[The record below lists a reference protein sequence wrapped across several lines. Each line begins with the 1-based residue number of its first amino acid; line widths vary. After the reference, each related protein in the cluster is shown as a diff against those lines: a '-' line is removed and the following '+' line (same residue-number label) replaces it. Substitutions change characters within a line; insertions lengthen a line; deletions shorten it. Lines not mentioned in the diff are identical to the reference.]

1 MTALNL
7 KTHGSNQNAPKAK
20 LKNLRSIALLRLV
33 RNALPV
39 SQEQVARLLKV
50 SSRTVARWEKSDS
63 GPERQEQKERLVRLQ
78 EIIDLGTKV
87 YTPEG
92 LSDFFSTP
100 LPEFGNKTA
109 YDMFFIGDYDAV
121 LSALAADYEGLGG

>member
-1 MTALNL
+1 MTNLNL
-7 KTHGSNQNAPKAK
+7 KTHGSNSKAPKTR
-20 LKNLRSIALLRLV
+20 LKSLPSTPLLHLV
-33 RNALPV
+33 RNTLPI

-50 SSRTVARWEKSDS
+50 SSRTVARWEKSNS
-63 GPERQEQKERLVRLQ
+63 GPERQEQRERLARLQ
-78 EIIDLGTKV
+78 EIIELGTKV

-92 LSDFFSTP
+92 LREFFSTP

-109 YDMFFIGDYDAV
+109 FDMFFIGDYEAV

>member
-7 KTHGSNQNAPKAK
+7 KTHGSNPKAPKAK
-20 LKNLRSIALLRLV
+20 LKNLRSITLLRLV

-50 SSRTVARWEKSDS
+50 STRTVARWEKSDS

-109 YDMFFIGDYDAV
+109 YDMLFIGDYDAV

>member
-1 MTALNL
+1 MTNLNL
-7 KTHGSNQNAPKAK
+7 KTHDSNSKAPKTR
-20 LKNLRSIALLRLV
+20 LKSLPSTSLLHLV
-33 RNALPV
+33 RDTLPI

-50 SSRTVARWEKSDS
+50 SSRTVARWEKSNS
-63 GPERQEQKERLVRLQ
+63 GPERQEQRERLARLK

-92 LSDFFSTP
+92 LREFFSTP

-109 YDMFFIGDYDAV
+109 FDMFFIGDYDAV

>member
-1 MTALNL
+1 MTNLNL
-7 KTHGSNQNAPKAK
+7 KTHDSNSKATK
-20 LKNLRSIALLRLV
+20 TSLKSLPSTPLLHLLR
-33 RNALPV
+33 NTLPI
-39 SQEQVARLLKV
+39 SQEQLARLLKV
-50 SSRTVARWEKSDS
+50 SSRTVARWEKSNS
-63 GPERQEQKERLVRLQ
+63 GPERQEQRERLARLQ

-92 LSDFFSTP
+92 LREFFSTP

-109 YDMFFIGDYDAV
+109 FDMFFIGDYEAV

>member
-1 MTALNL
+1 MTAINL
-7 KTHGSNQNAPKAK
+7 KTHGSNPKAPKAK
-20 LKNLRSIALLRLV
+20 LKNLRSITLLRLV

-50 SSRTVARWEKSDS
+50 STRTVARWEKSDS

-87 YTPEG
+87 YTPE
-92 LSDFFSTP
+92 
-100 LPEFGNKTA
+100 
-109 YDMFFIGDYDAV
+109 
-121 LSALAADYEGLGG
+121 

>member
-1 MTALNL
+1 MTNLNL
-7 KTHGSNQNAPKAK
+7 KTHDSNSKATK
-20 LKNLRSIALLRLV
+20 TSLKSLPSTPLLHLLR
-33 RNALPV
+33 NTLPI

-50 SSRTVARWEKSDS
+50 SSRTVARWEKSNS
-63 GPERQEQKERLVRLQ
+63 GPERQEQRERLARLQ
-78 EIIDLGTKV
+78 EIIELGTKV

-92 LSDFFSTP
+92 LREFFSTP

-109 YDMFFIGDYDAV
+109 FDMFFIGDYEAV

>member
-1 MTALNL
+1 MTAINL

-63 GPERQEQKERLVRLQ
+63 GPERQEQKERLARLQ

-109 YDMFFIGDYDAV
+109 YDMLFIGDYDVV

>member
-7 KTHGSNQNAPKAK
+7 KTHGSNSTAPQTR
-20 LKNLRSIALLRLV
+20 LKGLHSTALLHLV
-33 RNALPV
+33 RHTLPI

-50 SSRTVARWEKSDS
+50 SSRTVARWEKSNS
-63 GPERQEQKERLVRLQ
+63 GPERQEHRERLARLQ

-87 YTPEG
+87 YTSEG
-92 LSDFFSTP
+92 LSEFLLTQ

-109 YDMFFIGDYDAV
+109 YDMLFIGDYDAV

>member
-1 MTALNL
+1 MTKLNL
-7 KTHGSNQNAPKAK
+7 KTHGSNSKAPKTS
-20 LKNLRSIALLRLV
+20 LKSLPSTSLLHLV
-33 RNALPV
+33 RNTLPI

-50 SSRTVARWEKSDS
+50 SSRTVARWEKSNS
-63 GPERQEQKERLVRLQ
+63 GPERQEQRERLARLQ
-78 EIIDLGTKV
+78 EIIELGTKV

-92 LSDFFSTP
+92 LREFFSTP

-109 YDMFFIGDYDAV
+109 FDMFFIGDYEAV

>member
-7 KTHGSNQNAPKAK
+7 KTHGSNQKAPKAK

-50 SSRTVARWEKSDS
+50 STRTVARWEKSDS

>member
-7 KTHGSNQNAPKAK
+7 KTHGSNPKAPKAK
-20 LKNLRSIALLRLV
+20 LKNLRSITLLRLV

-50 SSRTVARWEKSDS
+50 STRTVARWEKSDS

-109 YDMFFIGDYDAV
+109 YDMLFIGDYEAV

>member
-7 KTHGSNQNAPKAK
+7 KTHGSNSTAPQTR
-20 LKNLRSIALLRLV
+20 LKSLHSTTLLHLV
-33 RNALPV
+33 RNTLPI

-50 SSRTVARWEKSDS
+50 STRTVARWEKSNS
-63 GPERQEQKERLVRLQ
+63 GPERQEQKERLARLQ

-87 YTPEG
+87 YTHAG

-109 YDMFFIGDYDAV
+109 YDMLFIGDYDAV
-121 LSALAADYEGLGG
+121 LGALAADYEGLGG

>member
-1 MTALNL
+1 MTKLNL
-7 KTHGSNQNAPKAK
+7 KTHGSNSKAPKAR
-20 LKNLRSIALLRLV
+20 LKSLPSTTLLHLV
-33 RNALPV
+33 RTTLPI

-50 SSRTVARWEKSDS
+50 SSRTVARWEKSNS
-63 GPERQEQKERLVRLQ
+63 GPERQEQRERLARLQ
-78 EIIDLGTKV
+78 EIIELGTKV

-92 LSDFFSTP
+92 LREFFSTP

-109 YDMFFIGDYDAV
+109 FDMFFIGDYDAV

>member
-1 MTALNL
+1 MTTLNL
-7 KTHGSNQNAPKAK
+7 KTHSSNSEAPKTR
-20 LKNLRSIALLRLV
+20 LKSLHSTALLHLV
-33 RNALPV
+33 RNTLPI

-50 SSRTVARWEKSDS
+50 SSRTVARWEKSNS
-63 GPERQEQKERLVRLQ
+63 GPERQEQRERLARLK

-92 LSDFFSTP
+92 LREFFSTP

-109 YDMFFIGDYDAV
+109 FDMFIIGDYDAV
-121 LSALAADYEGLGG
+121 LSALATDYEGLGG